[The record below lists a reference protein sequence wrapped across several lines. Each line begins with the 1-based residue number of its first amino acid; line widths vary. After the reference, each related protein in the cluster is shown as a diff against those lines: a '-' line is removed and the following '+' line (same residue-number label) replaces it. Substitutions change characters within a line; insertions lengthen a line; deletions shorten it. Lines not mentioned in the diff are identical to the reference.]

1 MPEYSTHIEKEL
13 AERVFPVFVA
23 EYYDPLISKY
33 FMTPQQDPGP
43 MVDGVP
49 LSHEEYKALHPD
61 YEIPPQWTPR
71 TVYQTFD
78 LDMSRS
84 FRSTKELIDMLANG
98 VPFKFENRDDMLT
111 SVAIADAFLV
121 LLQQVRNRMPV
132 EDFIELTSNYI
143 HTLKTTRD
151 TLIKIETANGSKNT
165 QHMTVSDFI
174 QFL

>member
-1 MPEYSTHIEKEL
+1 
-13 AERVFPVFVA
+13 
-23 EYYDPLISKY
+23 
-33 FMTPQQDPGP
+33 
-43 MVDGVP
+43 
-49 LSHEEYKALHPD
+49 
-61 YEIPPQWTPR
+61 
-71 TVYQTFD
+71 
-78 LDMSRS
+78 
-84 FRSTKELIDMLANG
+84 MLANG